1 MSWSGGTVP
10 QYRISPSYFTV
21 PENMWMSGRPVN
33 VLRKATAMN
42 NYYCLAFIANGD
54 KQMLKHK
61 LNTEYIVLS
70 KEAIE
75 QFNEDSNE
83 WEKAKIYYN
92 IKGEVIV

>member
-1 MSWSGGTVP
+1 MT
-10 QYRISPSYFTV
+10 TH
-21 PENMWMSGRPVN
+21 ENMWMNGRPVN
-33 VLRKATAMN
+33 VLRKSFTMN
-42 NYYCLAFIANGD
+42 NYYCVAFIANGD
-54 KQMLKHK
+54 NQMLKHK
-61 LNTEYIVLS
+61 LGTEYIVLS